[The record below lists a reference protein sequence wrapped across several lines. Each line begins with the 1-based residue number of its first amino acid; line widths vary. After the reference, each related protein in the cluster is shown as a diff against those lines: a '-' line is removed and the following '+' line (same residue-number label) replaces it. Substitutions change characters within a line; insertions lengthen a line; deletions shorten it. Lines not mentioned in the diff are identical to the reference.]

1 MATETETYTLTW
13 TWDQLQT
20 ELDRLALG
28 PIQAGMIPYLVKPL
42 RDQSKFLNGELML
55 REILSLAACI
65 ADHSFPPASVGSR
78 ASELFN
84 GSASS
89 RPSPS

>member
-1 MATETETYTLTW
+1 MAKDNETYTLTW
-13 TWDQLQT
+13 TWSQLQA

-28 PIQAGMIPYLVKPL
+28 PMQAGMIPYLVKPL
-42 RDQSKFLNGELML
+42 QDQSRFLNGELML

-65 ADHSFPPASVGSR
+65 ADHSFPPSHAASP
-78 ASELFN
+78 ASEPFN
-84 GSASS
+84 GSGSS

>member
-1 MATETETYTLTW
+1 MSNDTETYSLTW
-13 TWDQLQT
+13 TWTQLQT

-28 PIQAGMIPYLVKPL
+28 PVQAAMIPYLVKPL
-42 RDQSKFLNGELML
+42 QDQAKFLNGELML

-65 ADHSFPPASVGSR
+65 ADHSFPPATA
-78 ASELFN
+78 ASNASDPSSGL
-84 GSASS
+84 ASS